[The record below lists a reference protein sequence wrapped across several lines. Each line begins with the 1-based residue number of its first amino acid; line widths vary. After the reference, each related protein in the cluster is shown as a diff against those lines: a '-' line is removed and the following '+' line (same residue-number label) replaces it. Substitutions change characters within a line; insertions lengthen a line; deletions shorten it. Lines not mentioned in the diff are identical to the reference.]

1 MELTLLIVYG
11 LLLAFIFGYSL
22 AQLALVLAYRKARKA
37 STSRSHSTVTYTTWP
52 MVTVQ
57 LPVYNER
64 YVVERLIDAIAQL
77 DYPADRLEIQVLDDG
92 NDASVELAAA
102 RIAHWQAQGIDI
114 VHVRRTDRSGYKA
127 GALAYG
133 TERAKGEFI
142 AVFDADFVPARD
154 FLRQT
159 LSLFANDRIGMV
171 QTRWGH
177 LNEGYSTLTRLQA
190 FGLNAHFTV
199 EQVGR
204 NTLNHFINFNGTG
217 GVWRTSCI
225 VDAGGWQP
233 DTLTED
239 LDLSYRAQ
247 MKGWRFVYNE
257 EVVAPA
263 ELPAEMNAVKSQQ
276 FRWTKGAAECAMKHL
291 STVLRRSDL
300 TASTRIH
307 AFFHLMN
314 SSVFVAIL
322 LAALLSV
329 PVLWVRIND
338 DRFALLFH
346 LAALVLLSLMILVL
360 FYRTASKRFGDGWLR
375 FFRDFP
381 LFLSVYMGLSLHNA
395 LAVIEGWSGRKSAF
409 IRTPK
414 FAIDASG
421 GGFAD
426 KTYRAVRV
434 DRLTL
439 LELVLGVYFLTAVAY
454 GALNAEYGL
463 MPFHLML
470 AVGFLYVGIQSYRH
484 AALKQ

>member
-11 LLLAFIFGYSL
+11 VLLTFIFGYSL
-22 AQLALVLAYRKARKA
+22 AQLSLVLAYRKHRKTQSAA
-37 STSRSHSTVTYTTWP
+37 SPKATEPLDWP
-52 MVTVQ
+52 AVTVQ

-64 YVVERLIDAIAQL
+64 YVIERLIDAVAQL
-77 DYPADRLEIQVLDDG
+77 DYPTDRLEIQVLDDG
-92 NDASVELAAA
+92 NDASVQLAAD
-102 RIAHWQAQGIDI
+102 RIAHWKAQGVDI
-114 VHVRRTDRSGYKA
+114 VHIRREQRTGYKA

-133 TERAKGEFI
+133 TERTKGEFI
-142 AVFDADFVPARD
+142 AVFDADFVPKPD
-154 FLRQT
+154 FLRRT
-159 LSLFANDRIGMV
+159 LPLFTHERVGVV

-177 LNEGYSTLTRLQA
+177 LNETYSTLTRLQA

-204 NTLNHFINFNGTG
+204 NALNHFINFNGTG
-217 GVWRTSCI
+217 GVWRKACI
-225 VDAGGWQP
+225 ADAGGWQP

-247 MKGWRFVYNE
+247 MRGWQFVYTE
-257 EVVAPA
+257 DVEAPA

-276 FRWTKGAAECAMKHL
+276 FRWTKGAAECAVKHL
-291 STVLRRSDL
+291 PTVLRRNDL
-300 TASTRIH
+300 PVSTRLH

-338 DRFALLFH
+338 DRFALLFN
-346 LAALVLLSLMILVL
+346 LAALFLLSLAILVL
-360 FYRTASKRFGDGWLR
+360 FYRTASRRFGDGWLR

-395 LAVIEGWSGRKSAF
+395 LAVLEGWSGRKSAF

-414 FAIDASG
+414 FAITANNG
-421 GGFAD
+421 HFAD
-426 KTYRAVRV
+426 KSYRAVRV
-434 DRLTL
+434 DRLTVV
-439 LELVLGVYFLTAVAY
+439 ELVLGVYFLAAVAY
-454 GALNAEYGL
+454 GAANLEFGL

-484 AALKQ
+484 AALKR

>member
-1 MELTLLIVYG
+1 VEITLLIVYG

-22 AQLALVLAYRKARKA
+22 VQLSLVLAYRRSHRKA
-37 STSRSHSTVTYTTWP
+37 VAPDRVSHATWP
-52 MVTVQ
+52 PVTVQ

-64 YVVERLIDAIAQL
+64 YVVERLIDAVAQL

-102 RIAHWQAQGIDI
+102 RIAHWQAKGVNIQ
-114 VHVRRTDRSGYKA
+114 HLRRPERTGYKA

-133 TERAKGEFI
+133 TERATGAFI
-142 AVFDADFVPARD
+142 AVFDADFVPPAD
-154 FLRQT
+154 FLKQT
-159 LSLFANDRIGMV
+159 LPLFANDRIGMV

-177 LNEGYSTLTRLQA
+177 LNEDYSLLTRLQA

-204 NTLNHFINFNGTG
+204 NALNHFINFNGTG
-217 GVWRTSCI
+217 GVWRKTCI

-247 MKGWRFVYNE
+247 MNGWKFVYTE
-257 EVVAPA
+257 ALESPA

-276 FRWTKGAAECAMKHL
+276 FRWTKGAAECAVKHL
-291 STVLRRSDL
+291 PRLVKRSDL
-300 TASTRIH
+300 PFATRLH

-322 LAALLSV
+322 MAALLSV
-329 PVLWVRIND
+329 PVLWVRVHD
-338 DRFALLFH
+338 SRFDLLFN
-346 LAALVLLSLMILVL
+346 LASLFLLSLVILVV
-360 FYRTASKRFGDGWLR
+360 FYRTASKQFGRG
-375 FFRDFP
+375 FGSFVRDFP

-409 IRTPK
+409 VRTPK
-414 FAIDASG
+414 FAIDGKG

-426 KTYRAVRV
+426 KSYRAVRV

-439 LELVLGVYFLTAVAY
+439 LELVLGLYFLAAVAY
-454 GALNAEYGL
+454 GALNLEFGL

-484 AALKQ
+484 AALKR